1 MTKRKSLADAL
12 TSAAYPTNTPPTKE
26 PAEVTTTEPVPV
38 PQASKK
44 TIPPA
49 REGKKA
55 VVGYFDPSVSRQL
68 REIALAEGK
77 TLQGILRE
85 ALNDFFAKRGKS
97 TIA

>member
-12 TSAAYPTNTPPTKE
+12 NSAAYPNTATTEELAETAMQE
-26 PAEVTTTEPVPV
+26 PATVAPKNTKTT
-38 PQASKK
+38 
-44 TIPPA
+44 PPA

-85 ALNDFFAKRGKS
+85 ALNDFFVKRGKS

>member
-12 TSAAYPTNTPPTKE
+12 NSAANPSAPITEEHLETTAPNSATIATKDTR
-26 PAEVTTTEPVPV
+26 TT
-38 PQASKK
+38 A
-44 TIPPA
+44 PA

-77 TLQGILRE
+77 TLQGLLRE
-85 ALNDFFAKRGKS
+85 ALNDLFVKRGKS

>member
-12 TSAAYPTNTPPTKE
+12 NAAANPTATITEERLETPAPNSATIAPKSTR
-26 PAEVTTTEPVPV
+26 TT
-38 PQASKK
+38 A
-44 TIPPA
+44 PA

-77 TLQGILRE
+77 TLQGLLRE
-85 ALNDFFAKRGKS
+85 AINDFFVKRGKS